1 MALPQP
7 SDDRTALVTGAS
19 SGLGVHFATQLA
31 SAGQHV
37 TLVAR
42 REDRLNQVAEDILA
56 ATGITP
62 LVVTADLSDLESRSR
77 VAEQVASSGRW
88 VSILVNNAGLST
100 SGPVAASDPEAEV
113 TMIRTDVEAV
123 AHLCSTFVPPMVE
136 NRTGAIL
143 NVASTAAFQP
153 LPGQAGYAASK
164 AFVLSYTHALRS
176 ELSGTGVA
184 VTTLCPGPVETEFGE
199 QAGFTEEE
207 THLAALR
214 YLYVSPESVTSQGL
228 AGLAGGRAVVIPGV
242 GNKVSAWSGWAIPR
256 RVLLPLLRSQHP
268 AMQRGA

>member
-1 MALPQP
+1 MTLPQP
-7 SDDRTALVTGAS
+7 SDDRTSLVTGAS
-19 SGLGVHFATQLA
+19 SGLG
-31 SAGQHV
+31 
-37 TLVAR
+37 
-42 REDRLNQVAEDILA
+42 REDRLNQVAEDIRA

-153 LPGQAGYAASK
+153 LPGQAGYACL
-164 AFVLSYTHALRS
+164 AF
-176 ELSGTGVA
+176 
-184 VTTLCPGPVETEFGE
+184 
-199 QAGFTEEE
+199 
-207 THLAALR
+207 
-214 YLYVSPESVTSQGL
+214 
-228 AGLAGGRAVVIPGV
+228 
-242 GNKVSAWSGWAIPR
+242 
-256 RVLLPLLRSQHP
+256 
-268 AMQRGA
+268 